1 MTATQIKNLTL
12 RDVIHK
18 FELVPSRD
26 RSFFLEW
33 QQDLPNL
40 GPDEDNALAE
50 IETEYFYL
58 SQQPMAEGAVKMV
71 VLSRLFSLA
80 GFYRSPFTMTTEYTV
95 KIQAVDDGKTL
106 RGVIDILVLH
116 DKLWALLVESKRN
129 TFSLEPA
136 LPQALTYMCGSPHP
150 EYPTFGLISNG
161 ANSLLL
167 KLHGKT
173 YAQSKE
179 FSLRNVGDLSEL
191 LQVLKRVGT
200 IVQGFG
206 ASP

>member
-12 RDVIHK
+12 RDVIQK
-18 FELVPSRD
+18 FGLVASQD
-26 RSFFLEW
+26 RTFFSEW
-33 QQDLPNL
+33 QQALPTL
-40 GPDEDNALAE
+40 EPSDEAALAE
-50 IETEYFYL
+50 IEAEYFYL

-71 VLSRLFSLA
+71 VLSRLLSLA
-80 GFYRSPFTMTTEYTV
+80 GFYRAPFTMTTEYTV
-95 KIQAVDDGKTL
+95 KIQAIDDGKTL

-161 ANSLLL
+161 SNSLLL
-167 KLHGKT
+167 KLQGKT

-179 FSLRNVGDLSEL
+179 FSLRNVGDLPEL
-191 LQVLKRVGT
+191 LRVLKRIGA
-200 IVQGFG
+200 IVQTMVM
-206 ASP
+206 

>member
-1 MTATQIKNLTL
+1 MLPPLA
-12 RDVIHK
+12 
-18 FELVPSRD
+18 PS
-26 RSFFLEW
+26 
-33 QQDLPNL
+33 
-40 GPDEDNALAE
+40 DETALAE
-50 IETEYFYL
+50 IEAEYFYL

-71 VLSRLFSLA
+71 VLSRLLSLA
-80 GFYRSPFTMTTEYTV
+80 GFYRWSTTDRRSSPFTMTTEYTV
-95 KIQAVDDGKTL
+95 KIQATDDGKIL

-167 KLHGKT
+167 KLEGKT

-179 FSLRNVGDLSEL
+179 FSLRNVGDLPEL
-191 LQVLKRVGT
+191 LRVLKRIGA
-200 IVQGFG
+200 IVQTMVM
-206 ASP
+206 

>member
-12 RDVIHK
+12 RDVIQK
-18 FELVPSRD
+18 FGLVESQD
-26 RSFFLEW
+26 RTFFSEW
-33 QQDLPNL
+33 QQALPTL
-40 GPDEDNALAE
+40 KPSDETALAE
-50 IETEYFYL
+50 IEEEYFYL

-71 VLSRLFSLA
+71 VLSRLLSLA

-95 KIQAVDDGKTL
+95 KIQAIDDGKTL

-129 TFSLEPA
+129 IFSLEPA
-136 LPQALTYMCGSPHP
+136 LPQALTYMCGSLHP

-167 KLHGKT
+167 KLEGKT

-179 FSLRNVGDLSEL
+179 FSLRNVGDLPEL
-191 LQVLKRVGT
+191 LRVLKRIGA
-200 IVQGFG
+200 IVQ
-206 ASP
+206 AMAM

>member
-12 RDVIHK
+12 RDVIQK
-18 FELVPSRD
+18 FGLVPSQD
-26 RSFFLEW
+26 RTFFSEW
-33 QQDLPNL
+33 QQALPTL
-40 GPDEDNALAE
+40 EPSEETALAE
-50 IETEYFYL
+50 IEAEYFYL

-71 VLSRLFSLA
+71 VLSRLLSLA
-80 GFYRSPFTMTTEYTV
+80 GFYRSPFTMTTEYIV
-95 KIQAVDDGKTL
+95 KIKAIDDGKTL

-161 ANSLLL
+161 VNSLLL
-167 KLHGKT
+167 KLDGKT

-179 FSLRNVGDLSEL
+179 FSLRNVGDLPEL
-191 LQVLKRVGT
+191 LRVLKRIGA
-200 IVQGFG
+200 IVQTM
-206 ASP
+206 AM

>member
-12 RDVIHK
+12 RDVIQK
-18 FELVPSRD
+18 FGLVASQD
-26 RSFFLEW
+26 RTFFSEW
-33 QQDLPNL
+33 QQALPTL
-40 GPDEDNALAE
+40 ELSDETALAE
-50 IETEYFYL
+50 IEAEYFYL

-71 VLSRLFSLA
+71 VLSRLLSLA

-95 KIQAVDDGKTL
+95 KIQAIDDGKTL

-167 KLHGKT
+167 KLEGKT

-179 FSLRNVGDLSEL
+179 FSLRNVGDLPEL
-191 LQVLKRVGT
+191 LRVLKRIGA
-200 IVQGFG
+200 IVQTMVLG
-206 ASP
+206 A

>member
-12 RDVIHK
+12 RDVIQK

-26 RSFFLEW
+26 KSFFLEW
-33 QQDLPNL
+33 QRDLPSLN
-40 GPDEDNALAE
+40 PDEEKALAE

-71 VLSRLFSLA
+71 VLSRLLSLA

-95 KIQAVDDGKTL
+95 KIQAIDDGKTL

-167 KLHGKT
+167 KLEGKT

-179 FSLRNVGDLSEL
+179 FSLRNTGDLSEL

-206 ASP
+206 DSP

>member
-12 RDVIHK
+12 RDVIQK
-18 FELVPSRD
+18 FELMPSKD
-26 RSFFLEW
+26 RTFFSEW
-33 QQDLPNL
+33 QQDLPPL
-40 GPDEDNALAE
+40 EPSDETALAE

-71 VLSRLFSLA
+71 VLSRLLSLA

-95 KIQAVDDGKTL
+95 KMKAIDDGKTL

-167 KLHGKT
+167 KLDGKT

-179 FSLRNVGDLSEL
+179 FSLRNVGDLPEL
-191 LQVLKRVGT
+191 LRVLKRIGA
-200 IVQGFG
+200 IVQTMVM
-206 ASP
+206 

>member
-12 RDVIHK
+12 RDVIQK
-18 FELVPSRD
+18 FGLVASQD
-26 RSFFLEW
+26 RTFFSEW
-33 QQDLPNL
+33 QQALPTL
-40 GPDEDNALAE
+40 APSDETALAE
-50 IETEYFYL
+50 IEAEYFYL

-71 VLSRLFSLA
+71 VLSRLLSLA

-95 KIQAVDDGKTL
+95 KIQAIDDGKTL

-167 KLHGKT
+167 KLEGKT

-179 FSLRNVGDLSEL
+179 FSLRNVGDLPEL
-191 LQVLKRVGT
+191 LRVLKRIGA
-200 IVQGFG
+200 IVQTMVM
-206 ASP
+206 

>member
-1 MTATQIKNLTL
+1 MAATQIKNLTL
-12 RDVIHK
+12 RDVIQK
-18 FELVPSRD
+18 FGLVPSQD
-26 RSFFLEW
+26 RTFFSEW
-33 QQDLPNL
+33 QQTLPTL
-40 GPDEDNALAE
+40 EPSEETALAE

-71 VLSRLFSLA
+71 VLSRLLSLA

-95 KIQAVDDGKTL
+95 KIKAIDDGKTL

-136 LPQALTYMCGSPHP
+136 LPQALTYMCGSPYP

-161 ANSLLL
+161 VNSLLL
-167 KLHGKT
+167 KLDGKT

-179 FSLRNVGDLSEL
+179 FSLRNVGDLPEL
-191 LQVLKRVGT
+191 LRVLKRIGA
-200 IVQGFG
+200 IVQTMTM
-206 ASP
+206 

>member
-12 RDVIHK
+12 RDVIQK
-18 FELVPSRD
+18 FELVASQD
-26 RSFFLEW
+26 RTFFSEW
-33 QQDLPNL
+33 QQALPPL
-40 GPDEDNALAE
+40 APSDETALAE
-50 IETEYFYL
+50 IEAEYFYL

-71 VLSRLFSLA
+71 VLSRLLSLA

-95 KIQAVDDGKTL
+95 KIQATDDGKIL

-150 EYPTFGLISNG
+150 EYHTFGLISNG

-167 KLHGKT
+167 KLQGKT

-179 FSLRNVGDLSEL
+179 FSLRNVGDLPEL
-191 LQVLKRVGT
+191 LRVLKRIGA
-200 IVQGFG
+200 IVQTMVM
-206 ASP
+206 

>member
-12 RDVIHK
+12 RDVIQK
-18 FELVPSRD
+18 FGLVESQD
-26 RSFFLEW
+26 RTFFSEW
-33 QQDLPNL
+33 QQALPTL
-40 GPDEDNALAE
+40 KPSDETALAE
-50 IETEYFYL
+50 IEEEYFYL

-71 VLSRLFSLA
+71 VLSRLLSLA

-95 KIQAVDDGKTL
+95 KIQAIDDGKTL

-167 KLHGKT
+167 KLEGKT

-179 FSLRNVGDLSEL
+179 FSLRNVGDLPEL
-191 LQVLKRVGT
+191 LRVLKRIGA
-200 IVQGFG
+200 IVQTM
-206 ASP
+206 AM

>member
-12 RDVIHK
+12 RDVIQK
-18 FELVPSRD
+18 FGLVASQD
-26 RSFFLEW
+26 RTFFSEW
-33 QQDLPNL
+33 QQSLPTL
-40 GPDEDNALAE
+40 KPSDETALAE
-50 IETEYFYL
+50 IEAEYFYL

-71 VLSRLFSLA
+71 VLSRLLSLA

-95 KIQAVDDGKTL
+95 KIQAIDDGKTL

-167 KLHGKT
+167 KLEGKT

-179 FSLRNVGDLSEL
+179 FSLRNVGDLPEL
-191 LQVLKRVGT
+191 LRVLKRIGT
-200 IVQGFG
+200 IVQMMVM
-206 ASP
+206 

>member
-12 RDVIHK
+12 RDVIQK
-18 FELVPSRD
+18 FGLVASQD
-26 RSFFLEW
+26 RTFFSEW
-33 QQDLPNL
+33 QQALPTL
-40 GPDEDNALAE
+40 ASSDEMALAE
-50 IETEYFYL
+50 IEAEYFYL

-71 VLSRLFSLA
+71 VLSRLLSLA

-95 KIQAVDDGKTL
+95 KIKATDDGKTL
-106 RGVIDILVLH
+106 RGVIDILVFH

-136 LPQALTYMCGSPHP
+136 LPQALTYMCRSSHP

-167 KLHGKT
+167 KLEGKT

-179 FSLRNVGDLSEL
+179 FSLRNVGDLPEL
-191 LQVLKRVGT
+191 LRVLKRIGA
-200 IVQGFG
+200 IVQTMVM
-206 ASP
+206 

>member
-12 RDVIHK
+12 RDVIQK
-18 FELVPSRD
+18 FGLVASQD
-26 RSFFLEW
+26 RTFFSEW
-33 QQDLPNL
+33 QQSLPTL
-40 GPDEDNALAE
+40 KPSDETALAE
-50 IETEYFYL
+50 IEAEYFYL

-71 VLSRLFSLA
+71 VLSRLLSLA

-95 KIQAVDDGKTL
+95 KIQAIDDGKTL

-167 KLHGKT
+167 KLEGKT

-179 FSLRNVGDLSEL
+179 FSLRNVGDLPEL
-191 LQVLKRVGT
+191 LRVLKRIGA
-200 IVQGFG
+200 IVQTMVM
-206 ASP
+206 

>member
-1 MTATQIKNLTL
+1 MSTTQIKNLTL
-12 RDVIHK
+12 RDVIQK

-33 QQDLPNL
+33 QQDLPSL
-40 GPDEDNALAE
+40 DPDEDKALAE

-71 VLSRLFSLA
+71 VLSRLLSLA
-80 GFYRSPFTMTTEYTV
+80 GFYRAPFTMTTEYTV

-167 KLHGKT
+167 KLHGKI

-179 FSLRNVGDLSEL
+179 FSLRNAGDLSEL

-200 IVQGFG
+200 IVKGC
-206 ASP
+206 SDRY

>member
-12 RDVIHK
+12 RDVIQK
-18 FELVPSRD
+18 FELVASQD
-26 RSFFLEW
+26 RTFFSEW
-33 QQDLPNL
+33 QQVLPPL
-40 GPDEDNALAE
+40 APSDETALAE
-50 IETEYFYL
+50 IEAEYFYL

-71 VLSRLFSLA
+71 VLSRLLSLA

-95 KIQAVDDGKTL
+95 KIQATDDGKIL

-129 TFSLEPA
+129 TFSLDPA

-167 KLHGKT
+167 KLEGKT

-179 FSLRNVGDLSEL
+179 FSLRNVGDLPEL
-191 LQVLKRVGT
+191 LRVLKRIGA
-200 IVQGFG
+200 IVQTMVM
-206 ASP
+206 

>member
-12 RDVIHK
+12 RDVIQK
-18 FELVPSRD
+18 FELVASQD
-26 RSFFLEW
+26 RTFFSEW
-33 QQDLPNL
+33 QQVLPPL
-40 GPDEDNALAE
+40 APSDETALAE
-50 IETEYFYL
+50 IEAEYFYL

-71 VLSRLFSLA
+71 VLSRLLSLA

-95 KIQAVDDGKTL
+95 KIQATDDGKIL

-167 KLHGKT
+167 KLQGKT

-179 FSLRNVGDLSEL
+179 FSLRNVGDLPEL
-191 LQVLKRVGT
+191 LRVLKRIGA
-200 IVQGFG
+200 IVQTMVM
-206 ASP
+206 

>member
-12 RDVIHK
+12 RDVIQK
-18 FELVPSRD
+18 FRLTPSQD
-26 RSFFLEW
+26 RTFFSEW
-33 QQDLPNL
+33 QHDLPPL
-40 GPDEDNALAE
+40 EPSDETALAE

-71 VLSRLFSLA
+71 VLSRLLSLA

-95 KIQAVDDGKTL
+95 KIKAIDDGKTL

-150 EYPTFGLISNG
+150 EYPTFGLVSNG

-167 KLHGKT
+167 KLEGKT

-179 FSLRNVGDLSEL
+179 FSLRNVGDLPEL
-191 LQVLKRVGT
+191 LQVLKRIGA
-200 IVQGFG
+200 IVQTM
-206 ASP
+206 AV

>member
-12 RDVIHK
+12 RDVIQK
-18 FELVPSRD
+18 FELVASQD
-26 RSFFLEW
+26 RTFFSEW
-33 QQDLPNL
+33 QQALPPL
-40 GPDEDNALAE
+40 SPSDETALAE
-50 IETEYFYL
+50 IEAEYFYL

-71 VLSRLFSLA
+71 VLSRLLSLA

-95 KIQAVDDGKTL
+95 KIQATDDGKIL

-167 KLHGKT
+167 KLQGKT

-179 FSLRNVGDLSEL
+179 FSLRNVGDLPEL
-191 LQVLKRVGT
+191 LRVLKRIGA
-200 IVQGFG
+200 IVQTMVM
-206 ASP
+206 

>member
-12 RDVIHK
+12 RDVIQK
-18 FELVPSRD
+18 FGLVESQD
-26 RSFFLEW
+26 RTFFSEW
-33 QQDLPNL
+33 QQALPTL
-40 GPDEDNALAE
+40 KPSDETALAE
-50 IETEYFYL
+50 IEEEYFYL

-71 VLSRLFSLA
+71 VLSRLLSLA

-95 KIQAVDDGKTL
+95 KIQAIDDGKTL

-129 TFSLEPA
+129 IFSLEPA

-167 KLHGKT
+167 KLEGKT

-179 FSLRNVGDLSEL
+179 FSLRNVGDLPEL
-191 LQVLKRVGT
+191 LRVLKDRKSV
-200 IVQGFG
+200 V
-206 ASP
+206 

>member
-12 RDVIHK
+12 RDVIQK
-18 FELVPSRD
+18 FGLVASQD
-26 RSFFLEW
+26 RTFFSEW
-33 QQDLPNL
+33 QQALPTL
-40 GPDEDNALAE
+40 ASSDEMALAE
-50 IETEYFYL
+50 IEAEYFYL

-71 VLSRLFSLA
+71 VLSRLLSLA

-95 KIQAVDDGKTL
+95 KIQAIDDGKTL

-167 KLHGKT
+167 KLEGKT

-179 FSLRNVGDLSEL
+179 FSLRNVGDLPEL
-191 LQVLKRVGT
+191 LRVLKRIGA
-200 IVQGFG
+200 IVQ
-206 ASP
+206 AMVM